1 MNEKSGNWFSPIKG
15 VMIAVREIETETAF
29 ISRLENG
36 VIRVEVKDHS
46 HLEAKNLE
54 ENYNAYIDLID
65 SESAP
70 FLIIV
75 NDTSTIST
83 EGRMEYNERTR
94 REVRAKDA
102 LVMKDPSTMLLIN
115 SQVKFIK
122 PIIPT
127 QAFLDERSALSWL
140 EKDS

>member
-1 MNEKSGNWFSPIKG
+1 
-15 VMIAVREIETETAF
+15 MIAVKEIETETAF
-29 ISRLENG
+29 IRKLDSG
-36 VIRVEVKDHS
+36 VIRVEIKDYS
-46 HLEAKNLE
+46 TLKAENLE

-65 SESAP
+65 GDSAP

-75 NDTSTIST
+75 NETSTIST
-83 EGRMEYNERTR
+83 EGREEYNQKTR
-94 REVRAKDA
+94 REVRSKDA

-127 QAFLDERSALSWL
+127 QAFLDEHSAMAWL
-140 EKDS
+140 TKV